1 MTYGDIGVA
10 GRGGILQFSSKL
22 RMADLLGLASLLPPQ
37 GEETRLRFEIG
48 DCDNMDPINA
58 HVEIRERAI
67 QGDRFAICRCVKK
80 TRRLRSPPNDPP
92 RDHRNRLDR
101 SRR

>member
-67 QGDRFAICRCVKK
+67 QGDRLPSVDVSRN
-80 TRRLRSPPNDPP
+80 SPPAITTQ
-92 RDHRNRLDR
+92 
-101 SRR
+101 

>member
-1 MTYGDIGVA
+1 
-10 GRGGILQFSSKL
+10 
-22 RMADLLGLASLLPPQ
+22 MADLLGLASLLPPQ

-67 QGDRFAICRCVKK
+67 QGDRLPSVDVSRN
-80 TRRLRSPPNDPP
+80 SPPAITTQ
-92 RDHRNRLDR
+92 
-101 SRR
+101 